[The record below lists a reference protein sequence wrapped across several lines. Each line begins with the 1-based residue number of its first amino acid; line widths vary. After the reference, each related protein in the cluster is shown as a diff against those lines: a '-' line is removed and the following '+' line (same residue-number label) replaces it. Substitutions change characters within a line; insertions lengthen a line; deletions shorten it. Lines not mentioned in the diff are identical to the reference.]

1 MKPTLLALLLI
12 GGISITEAQP
22 TPPPDAHRVTI
33 AVTDLSPADS
43 PLKFY
48 GAPFTCFEWKEN
60 GYRQKKAEGE
70 YHISNVSGRAI
81 VALYARADISCD
93 GGGAEG
99 RIMYDL
105 FLKPTAIPAKE
116 VIDMPVHM
124 NEGDKAM
131 NGSKPVPIDFTHTGK
146 AGIVAKAV
154 WVQFDDGSQWGD
166 RGAAE
171 ELLRNRQEA
180 MQFYQRLVNE
190 STDQAKLLATL
201 EEKVPPL
208 STQARILRSLNEYR
222 SQYGLPAVILMIKD
236 KARIGAERMA
246 TGKF

>member
-1 MKPTLLALLLI
+1 MKPKLLALLLFA
-12 GGISITEAQP
+12 GVSIAEAQP
-22 TPPPDAHRVTI
+22 TPPPDAHTVNITL
-33 AVTDLSPADS
+33 TDLSPADS

-48 GAPFTCFEWKEN
+48 GTPFTCFEWEQN

-70 YHISNVSGRAI
+70 YHMSNVSGRAI

-93 GGGAEG
+93 GGGEEG
-99 RIMYDL
+99 IIMYDL
-105 FLKPTAIPAKE
+105 FFKPIAIPAKE
-116 VIDMPVHM
+116 VIDMPVDL

-131 NGSKPVPIDFTHTGK
+131 KDGKPVPIDFTQAGK
-146 AGIVAKAV
+146 AGIVAKAL

-166 RGAAE
+166 KTVATE
-171 ELLRNRQEA
+171 VLKDRQEA
-180 MQFYQRLVNE
+180 MQFYQRLLNE

-201 EEKVPPL
+201 EEKAPPR
-208 STQARILRSLNEYR
+208 SVQARILRSLNEYR
-222 SQYGLPAVILMIKD
+222 SEYGLPAVILMIKD